1 MKKICPSH
9 CFKVESVKNR
19 DRGGNPVR
27 ALKNQNIVKLVA
39 VLFLFQIVPC
49 IAFSQQVEEYL
60 ESQTST
66 VPFQKLYL
74 HTDREFYF
82 ENDTIWFCAYHVDGQ
97 THVKEQS
104 FCNLYVDMVNNEGEI
119 VLDELFI
126 IGNGIA
132 SGYIPLEK
140 SVVPEGIYLLRAYT
154 EYLKNFGDKA
164 IFTKSIYISSVKNS
178 FELEDEKESRTSS
191 VSVNPNNPTQSNIDI
206 DIIFMPEGG
215 YLLANENN
223 CVAFKAV
230 DSTGKAV
237 EIRGELQDE
246 SGMKVLEFETIY
258 QGAGKFYFMPE
269 AEETYNA
276 RIVGIN
282 QLIPLPEVKE
292 SGAKIK
298 FVNQDSHGVRLVIQ
312 ERNLKEAPFLYL
324 TCIHRGKG
332 LFYYKVEKQHF
343 NTNLEIKV
351 KELGVGINRFVLLD
365 NNLNPVSERMIF
377 IGENAIN
384 QLEVG
389 VNKPSFSRRQK
400 VELDVL
406 TTILSE
412 DSLRHVSIAVVDEN
426 YVNAKGVMQN
436 IASYLLLDSELNG
449 HIDSP
454 ANYLVDSEKMKK
466 NTKLDLLML
475 TNGWSNYIWNTINA
489 DSLDLIYEPKLGL
502 TFKGHVK
509 RAFGKKAI
517 AEGGVSMILKKSD
530 STSSFLNE
538 PIDSNGNF
546 EFNNVVVFDSVTVIA
561 QARNKKNRNNLRF
574 DIQLPE
580 NDPPVIGESVL
591 HTLQNYSEIPY
602 STYRQRYLEFMKMK
616 AFFPDKD
623 KIQIEEVEIKGW
635 HYDPKIKTGVVRRND
650 GPYKLTSEET
660 KNDMDII
667 SYLANNVSGIYSSLD
682 STGKL
687 VVSVRSN
694 LGAAAIVLDGF
705 NMITQDEAREYS
717 IGIFE
722 TIEIRTPPMS
732 YIYGTRY
739 NGDAANGAIILTTQ
753 TEYQIRDHESIPFL
767 GGIVD
772 RINGFTPLRE
782 FYSPKYTTDNIDS
795 EILDYRQTLFW
806 NPLVNL
812 KNGRGKISFFTADNL
827 GRYKI
832 FIEGISENGNIY
844 LGNAEFEVNELE
856 KN

>member
-49 IAFSQQVEEYL
+49 LSFSQQVEEYL

-132 SGYIPLEK
+132 SGYIPLED
-140 SVVPEGIYLLRAYT
+140 SIVPEGIYVLRAYT
-154 EYLKNFGDKA
+154 EYLKNFGDEA
-164 IFTKSIYISSVKNS
+164 IFTKSIYLSSVKNS
-178 FELEDEKESRTSS
+178 FELEAEKESRTSS
-191 VSVNPNNPTQSNIDI
+191 ASVNHNNPIQSNVEIDI
-206 DIIFMPEGG
+206 SFMPEGG

-230 DSTGKAV
+230 DSTGIPV

-258 QGAGKFYFMPE
+258 KGAGKFYFIPE
-269 AEETYNA
+269 AGETYTA

-282 QLIPLPEVKE
+282 QFIPLPEVKK

-298 FVNQDSHGVRLVIQ
+298 IVNQDSHGVRILIQ
-312 ERNLKEAPFLYL
+312 ERNLKEVPFLYL

-332 LFYYKVEKQHF
+332 LFYYKVERQNF
-343 NTNLEIKV
+343 NTILEIKV
-351 KELGVGINRFVLLD
+351 KELGIGINRFILLD
-365 NNLNPVSERMIF
+365 NMLNPVSERMLF

-406 TTILSE
+406 TSILSE

-426 YVNAKGVMQN
+426 YVNAKGLTQS

-454 ANYLVDSEKMKK
+454 ADYLIDSEKLKK

-489 DSLDLIYEPKLGL
+489 DSLDRIYEPNWGL
-502 TFKGHVK
+502 TFKGHVR
-509 RAFGKKAI
+509 RAFGKKALT
-517 AEGGVSMILKKSD
+517 EGGVSIVYKRQH
-530 STSSFLNE
+530 F
-538 PIDSNGNF
+538 
-546 EFNNVVVFDSVTVIA
+546 VVF
-561 QARNKKNRNNLRF
+561 
-574 DIQLPE
+574 
-580 NDPPVIGESVL
+580 
-591 HTLQNYSEIPY
+591 
-602 STYRQRYLEFMKMK
+602 
-616 AFFPDKD
+616 
-623 KIQIEEVEIKGW
+623 
-635 HYDPKIKTGVVRRND
+635 
-650 GPYKLTSEET
+650 
-660 KNDMDII
+660 
-667 SYLANNVSGIYSSLD
+667 
-682 STGKL
+682 
-687 VVSVRSN
+687 
-694 LGAAAIVLDGF
+694 
-705 NMITQDEAREYS
+705 
-717 IGIFE
+717 
-722 TIEIRTPPMS
+722 
-732 YIYGTRY
+732 
-739 NGDAANGAIILTTQ
+739 
-753 TEYQIRDHESIPFL
+753 
-767 GGIVD
+767 
-772 RINGFTPLRE
+772 
-782 FYSPKYTTDNIDS
+782 
-795 EILDYRQTLFW
+795 
-806 NPLVNL
+806 
-812 KNGRGKISFFTADNL
+812 
-827 GRYKI
+827 
-832 FIEGISENGNIY
+832 
-844 LGNAEFEVNELE
+844 
-856 KN
+856 